1 VIVVADAGP
10 VHYLVLIEAID
21 ILHPLYDSVLV
32 PQTVSEE
39 LKSDSAPEAV
49 RAWMKHPPVWFQ
61 SHPDPVSDPRLNE
74 SSIPVNAQ
82 PSLLHSPFPPI
93 VC

>member
-1 VIVVADAGP
+1 MIVVADTGP
-10 VHYLVLIEAID
+10 IHYLILVEAIG

-39 LKSDSAPEAV
+39 LKSDAAPEAV
-49 RAWMKHPPVWFQ
+49 RAWMKHPPIWFQ
-61 SHPDPVSDPRLNE
+61 SRPDPISDTPLNE
-74 SSIPVNAQ
+74 RLDPGERA
-82 PSLLHSPFPPI
+82 PSPSHSPFPQT